1 MAERELFQI
10 GEVARLEEACHAE
23 LDCIRLE
30 QQPALRIVCRQETVE
45 FHSYLWLER
54 SIRQLEQD
62 QKVPLSYI
70 GKVGVGIPVHN
81 GGHVLGECVDN
92 ASSDGMKLK

>member
-1 MAERELFQI
+1 MPNIKQK
-10 GEVARLEEACHAE
+10 
-23 LDCIRLE
+23 LDSI
-30 QQPALRIVCRQETVE
+30 TVVGFTICDE
-45 FHSYLWLER
+45 SVTKR
-54 SIRQLEQD
+54 SVRQLEQD

-81 GGHVLGECVDN
+81 GGHVLGECVGN

>member
-10 GEVARLEEACHAE
+10 GELDRIERKIDHRLEEACHAE

-45 FHSYLWLER
+45 FHSYLWLKR

-70 GKVGVGIPVHN
+70 GKVG
-81 GGHVLGECVDN
+81 GGHPG
-92 ASSDGMKLK
+92 AQRRPRSG

>member
-1 MAERELFQI
+1 MTERR
-10 GEVARLEEACHAE
+10 V
-23 LDCIRLE
+23 
-30 QQPALRIVCRQETVE
+30 
-45 FHSYLWLER
+45 
-54 SIRQLEQD
+54 RQLEQD

-81 GGHVLGECVDN
+81 GGHVRGECVGN